1 MNRFRSLLTKKH
13 QLSSESVVPGRLIVT
28 KDTKQVFMDTDNG
41 RIGLSQSRSYSINL
55 YATDWV
61 QVSGGFVQ
69 TPSYSTEIFGGVL
82 YDDNVNVLVAMDP
95 AFSKDYSV
103 IAREN
108 SNKSAIEFYSD
119 KSPTVDITMNLV
131 VLP

>member
-1 MNRFRSLLTKKH
+1 MNRFRSLLTKKS
-13 QLSSESVVPGRLIVT
+13 QLSKESVVPGRLIVT
-28 KDTKQVFMDTDNG
+28 KDTKQAFIDTDDG

-55 YATDWV
+55 YAADWV

-69 TPSYSTEIFGGVL
+69 TPSYSTEIF
-82 YDDNVNVLVAMDP
+82 DANINVLVSMDP
-95 AFSKDYSV
+95 AFTRDYSV

-108 SNKSAIEFYSD
+108 SNNSALEFYSD
-119 KSPTVDITMNLV
+119 KSPTVDITMNVV